1 MNKEQVPQDQENL
14 NEGKLAKLYYAT
26 DEKGHYVKVNSI
38 GWEPETVAMQQAW
51 DVVNDEVQEALKK
64 VIAGKA
70 SPLLYFIKKNIM
82 TTAMVAGYA
91 GTFSFIVRLHCQP
104 FFFNRLSRKM
114 LEKYAYTFRIT
125 AEELTDIERL
135 KQHDH

>member
-26 DEKGHYVKVNSI
+26 DEKGHYVRVNSI

-51 DVVNDEVQEALKK
+51 DVVNDEVRDALEL
-64 VIAGKA
+64 VRNGKA

-82 TTAMVAGYA
+82 TPAMVASYA
-91 GTFSFIVRLHCQP
+91 GTFGFMVRLHCRP
-104 FFFNRLSRKM
+104 YFFNRLSRKQ
-114 LEKYAYTFRIT
+114 LEKYAYTFRIPV
-125 AEELTDIERL
+125 EELTDLERL
-135 KQHDH
+135 KK